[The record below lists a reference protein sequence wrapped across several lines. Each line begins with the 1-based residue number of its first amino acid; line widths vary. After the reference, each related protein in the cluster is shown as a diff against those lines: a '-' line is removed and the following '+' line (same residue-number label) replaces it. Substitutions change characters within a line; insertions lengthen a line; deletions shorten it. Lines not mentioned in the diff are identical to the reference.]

1 MGNEMKQR
9 LKRVWIAGCALT
21 LVAMGV
27 LGLSG
32 IAGAG
37 EPDVAAGWVSRIVS
51 VQGTV
56 LVRRHGETSWQP
68 VQLNDAFF
76 AGDQIRVESNG
87 RAGIVLSNDA
97 VLRLDQNTT
106 MIFTE
111 IAQQRTFI
119 FRLLD
124 GAANFFSH
132 RPRSLKILTPFVNG
146 VVEGTEFFVQVDATQ
161 TRIDLFEGRILAE
174 NDHGILELAKG
185 ERAVASAGGAPRRY
199 ILVQPRESVQWAMYY
214 PPVLALGPGG
224 ASAARSQFLA
234 LFNEGQTA
242 EAFARLE
249 TVDVSKRDATFF
261 VFRAALLLHV
271 GRISEAQ
278 SDIQQAL
285 ALDPEKGDALAL
297 KAVIAVVQNRATE
310 AVDTARQA
318 VQRTPRSASAHIA
331 LSYALQAQ
339 FKLPG
344 ALDAAQA
351 AVAQAPGS
359 GLAWARLADLQLSAG
374 ALDKGVSAAQKAVA
388 LAPRTAHAHSVLG
401 FAHLTRIETEKARE
415 AFNAAIALDSA
426 APLPRL
432 GLGLADIR
440 DGDLAKGRAEIEI
453 AAGLDPGN
461 SLIRS
466 YLGKAYFEEKRD
478 PQDGEQF
485 EIAKSLDP
493 NDPTPWLY
501 DAIRK
506 QSLNRPVEA
515 LQDLQKSIELNDN
528 RAVYRSRLML
538 DEDQAARGVSL
549 ARTYDNLRFNQ
560 LAVNESTKSL
570 SVDPSN
576 YSAHNFLSDSYS
588 RRPRH
593 ESARVS
599 ELLQSQLL
607 QPINRN
613 PVQPESA
620 ETDLT
625 IPIGANSSDA
635 SFNEFSPLFERDGIQ
650 LTATGVA
657 GNNDTLADQAVV
669 SGLFR
674 RFSYSLGQFHYET
687 DGFRENNQLR
697 HDLYNV
703 FAQAAVTSD
712 LDLQVEYRQRKSEEG
727 DLRLYFDPED
737 YSRIFNRSIDQDL
750 PRVGLRFSPSANS
763 DLIVSYMY
771 GDREEETSTRGQ
783 PSRFGQTIQTTC
795 LENDGYDLQT
805 QYLHR
810 STHFSVITGVGIYE
824 IDGNRQTDINLDDP
838 SHRLL
843 LTGNENLT
851 SSWHEA
857 HLYSDISFPD
867 NLTWTIGASYIDF
880 EDGQDGLTELT
891 ELNPKFG
898 LQWRLADAIRLRLA
912 AMKTVKRSLIFNQSL
927 EPSQVS
933 GFSQFFD
940 DFNGT
945 ISKRYGI
952 GVDIDLT
959 QNLYTGIELSRRDLK
974 VPRTFRT
981 FAFTNP
987 PATEITPT
995 LLFEDQQ
1002 EDLYRA
1008 YLYWTPI
1015 ANWSVSGELQWERF
1029 QRDPAKLGNQV
1040 AESSLPDEVE
1050 TLSVPLMIRWF
1061 TTVGLFAN
1069 AGVTYVGQKVDLP
1082 AGSSFGEDEEDFIV
1096 VDASVGYRF
1105 HGRWGVISFD
1115 VKNLFDEEFLYQDV
1129 NIQTADPSQPVFT
1142 PERTFLA
1149 RFTFNF

>member
-1 MGNEMKQR
+1 MIQR
-9 LKRVWIAGCALT
+9 LTMIWIATCASV
-21 LVAMGV
+21 LVAMAII
-27 LGLSG
+27 GLPG
-32 IAGAG
+32 IATAG
-37 EPDVAAGWVSRIVS
+37 EPDAAGWVSRIVS
-51 VQGTV
+51 LQGEV
-56 LVRRHGETSWQP
+56 IVRRHGETRWQP
-68 VQLNDAFF
+68 VKLNDPFF
-76 AGDQIRVESNG
+76 AGDQIRVESNS

-111 IAQQRTFI
+111 IEQQRTFI

-174 NDHGILELAKG
+174 NDHGMLELAKG

-214 PPVLALGPGG
+214 PPVLALGPGV

-249 TVDVSKRDATFF
+249 TIDVSKRDATFF

-297 KAVIAVVQNRATE
+297 KAVIAVVQNRAAE

-318 VQRTPRSASAHIA
+318 VQRAPQSASAHIA

-339 FKLPG
+339 FKLSG
-344 ALDAAQA
+344 ALDAARA

-466 YLGKAYFEEKRD
+466 YLGKAYFDEKRG
-478 PQDGEQF
+478 PQDGQQF

-493 NDPTPWLY
+493 NDPTPWFY

-515 LQDLQKSIELNDN
+515 LQDLQKSIALNDN

-538 DEDQAARGVSL
+538 DEDQAAREVSL

-599 ELLQSQLL
+599 ELLQAQLL

-613 PVQPESA
+613 PVQPQSA
-620 ETDLT
+620 ETDLI
-625 IPIGANSSDA
+625 IPIGATPADA

-657 GNNDTLADQAVV
+657 GNNDTLADQTVV
-669 SGLFR
+669 SGLYQ
-674 RFSYSLGQFHYET
+674 RFSYSFGQFHYET
-687 DGFRENNQLR
+687 DGFRENNQLK

-703 FAQAAVTSD
+703 FTQAALTSK
-712 LDLQVEYRQRKSEEG
+712 LDLQVEYRHRKTAEG
-727 DLRLYFDPED
+727 DLRLNFNPED
-737 YSRIFNRSIDQDL
+737 YSRTFNRSIDQDL

-763 DLIVSYMY
+763 DLIISYMY
-771 GDREEETSTRGQ
+771 GDREEETVDQGPQTPFGST
-783 PSRFGQTIQTTC
+783 FQTMNQD
-795 LENDGYDLQT
+795 NDGFDLQT
-805 QYLHR
+805 QYLYR
-810 STHFSVITGVGIYE
+810 STHVNIIAGIGTYE
-824 IDGNRQTDINLDDP
+824 IEGNRQTNINLDDP
-838 SHRLL
+838 SRRLL
-843 LTGNENLT
+843 LAANENLT
-851 SSWHEA
+851 GRWYGA

-867 NLTWTIGASYIDF
+867 NLTWTVGASYTDF
-880 EDGQDGLTELT
+880 EDGQDGLTDVD
-891 ELNPKFG
+891 ELNPKVG
-898 LQWRLADAIRLRLA
+898 LQWRIADAIRLRLA
-912 AMKTVKRSLIFNQSL
+912 AIKTVKRSLIFDQTL
-927 EPSQVS
+927 EPTQVA
-933 GFSQFFD
+933 GFNQFFD

-945 ISKRYGI
+945 VAKRYGI
-952 GVDIDLT
+952 GLDVDLT
-959 QNLYTGIELSRRDLK
+959 DNVHGGVELSRRDLS
-974 VPRTFRT
+974 VPRTFRQYS
-981 FAFTNP
+981 F
-987 PATEITPT
+987 IDSPT
-995 LLFEDQQ
+995 AEVMSSVVFEDQR
-1002 EDLYRA
+1002 ENLFRT
-1008 YLYWTPI
+1008 YLYWSPYEDW
-1015 ANWSVSGELQWERF
+1015 AVNGQFQWERF
-1029 QRDPAKLGNQV
+1029 SREPALLGTSV
-1040 AESSLPDEVE
+1040 AEPGLPDEVK
-1050 TLSVPLMIRWF
+1050 TLSLPVEVRYF
-1061 TTVGLFAN
+1061 NGAGFFVST
-1069 AGVTYVGQKVDLP
+1069 GVTYVRQTVDLP
-1082 AGSSFGEDEEDFIV
+1082 TWYLFDEDKESFFV
-1096 VDASVGYRF
+1096 VDASVGYRLPR
-1105 HGRWGVISFD
+1105 RWGVISVD
-1115 VKNLFDEEFLYQDV
+1115 IKNLFDENFLYQDV
-1129 NIQTADPSQPVFT
+1129 NIQTADPSEPVFI
-1142 PERTFLA
+1142 PERTFIA
-1149 RFTFNF
+1149 RFTLNF